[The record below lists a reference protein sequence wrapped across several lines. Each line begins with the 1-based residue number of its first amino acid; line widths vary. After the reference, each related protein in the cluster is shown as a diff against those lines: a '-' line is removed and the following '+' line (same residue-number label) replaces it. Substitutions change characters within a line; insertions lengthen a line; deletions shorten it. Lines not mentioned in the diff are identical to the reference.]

1 MYDIKQKPKMDK
13 PKMLDRT
20 AAMPRNI
27 SDQMRQKYQ
36 EELSKKQ
43 PEERQVSNTYA
54 VDRLEEAAGV
64 GASASLSAGKRAIHS
79 ARVKAKDRKQQ
90 MNDRKTATDI
100 TEPKEQSWRE
110 AGSDQTRGR
119 KYAAE
124 KFQAQIKTRQ
134 AVQRG
139 ADSAAFLEQQELSLR
154 NPMPRQAARE
164 KAVLDGKQKAQT
176 GRQMKRAQAAGYE
189 AKKRSAIKKQ
199 MEKRVSPAQQAK
211 QKAKRE
217 AQQQMAR
224 QAAQTAKAAAKTMAR
239 AAAAIGKAI
248 AASVKAIAAAIA
260 AAGPGAILV
269 IAIILFAVVAAV
281 IASPFGIFF
290 SGEDTAADVMPV
302 SQVVAECNA
311 ELAAEIDGICQSNPH
326 DRMTLNGQ
334 TADWAAVLAVFA
346 VNTAGGEGETARD
359 VVTIDAARVAV
370 IKEVFGAMNRISYT
384 VENIEHG
391 DSSPDDEIDDSY
403 TETILHITI
412 ESKTAEEMASAYA
425 FTDTQWEMLAA
436 LLEERVMLAGLAG
449 SLSVTSADAAE
460 ILRNLPADLPAE
472 RKAVIQTA
480 MQLVGKVGYFW
491 GGKSSVIGW
500 DSRWGTPKKVTADG
514 SSTSGTIRAFGLDCS
529 GYVDWVFNNAH
540 GYVIG
545 HGGGAAS
552 QHTYCTNLSW
562 NEAQIGDLVF
572 YPDDSHV
579 GIVCGFDE
587 NGDVLIVHCAS
598 GYNNVV
604 ITSKEGFTSVGRP
617 DFYEEAALDGAA

>member
-1 MYDIKQKPKMDK
+1 MYDIKQKLKMDK

-110 AGSDQTRGR
+110 AGSYQTRGR

-124 KFQAQIKTRQ
+124 KSQAQIKTRQ

-164 KAVLDGKQKAQT
+164 KAVLDGKQKAKT

-211 QKAKRE
+211 QKAKHE

-239 AAAAIGKAI
+239 AAAAIDKAI

-260 AAGPGAILV
+260 RLV
-269 IAIILFAVVAAV
+269 PE
-281 IASPFGIFF
+281 PF
-290 SGEDTAADVMPV
+290 
-302 SQVVAECNA
+302 
-311 ELAAEIDGICQSNPH
+311 L
-326 DRMTLNGQ
+326 
-334 TADWAAVLAVFA
+334 
-346 VNTAGGEGETARD
+346 
-359 VVTIDAARVAV
+359 
-370 IKEVFGAMNRISYT
+370 
-384 VENIEHG
+384 
-391 DSSPDDEIDDSY
+391 
-403 TETILHITI
+403 
-412 ESKTAEEMASAYA
+412 
-425 FTDTQWEMLAA
+425 
-436 LLEERVMLAGLAG
+436 
-449 SLSVTSADAAE
+449 
-460 ILRNLPADLPAE
+460 
-472 RKAVIQTA
+472 
-480 MQLVGKVGYFW
+480 
-491 GGKSSVIGW
+491 
-500 DSRWGTPKKVTADG
+500 
-514 SSTSGTIRAFGLDCS
+514 
-529 GYVDWVFNNAH
+529 
-540 GYVIG
+540 
-545 HGGGAAS
+545 
-552 QHTYCTNLSW
+552 
-562 NEAQIGDLVF
+562 
-572 YPDDSHV
+572 
-579 GIVCGFDE
+579 
-587 NGDVLIVHCAS
+587 
-598 GYNNVV
+598 
-604 ITSKEGFTSVGRP
+604 
-617 DFYEEAALDGAA
+617 